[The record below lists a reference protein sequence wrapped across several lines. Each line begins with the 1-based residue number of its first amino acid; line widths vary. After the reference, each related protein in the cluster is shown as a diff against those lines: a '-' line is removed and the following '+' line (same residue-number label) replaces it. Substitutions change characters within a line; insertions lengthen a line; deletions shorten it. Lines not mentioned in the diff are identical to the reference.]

1 VVAIRVGKS
10 SRCCQ
15 LCRARC
21 CLVSG
26 EVRSEEGESKRASL
40 KTFCS
45 LTDDVSQIHLHRSL
59 WLTEQSG
66 LFRPLHI
73 SPAHLATFVGRYTVT
88 EITLI
93 LSVATSSSALPYV
106 RRLPLLLLLRH
117 NIDAIADHTS
127 ACALRQAAL
136 DKVSQD
142 TFKDLLL
149 HHLPSRYVFK

>member
-1 VVAIRVGKS
+1 MFRKQTSLEAIAIHPASAKCFQGKIKEQIYL
-10 SRCCQ
+10 R
-15 LCRARC
+15 
-21 CLVSG
+21 
-26 EVRSEEGESKRASL
+26 
-40 KTFCS
+40 
-45 LTDDVSQIHLHRSL
+45 DIHLHRSL

-66 LFRPLHI
+66 LFRPLHT

-117 NIDAIADHTS
+117 NIDAIADHKS